1 MVPRRAAVHLR
12 REAPAVVEAIAQHPL
27 TTEIELRQLYYRVNI
42 QLLGWPDDRQAWIGD
57 RAMGMHTYEL
67 IRDGKLL
74 SLLTYE
80 EIGRYRRDGTLERML
95 DAAAGWIDEDEYFYL
110 QSMRKTIS
118 GCEQPYYLRR
128 AVIDEIQRDLVGKM
142 ESPQFPLIAARLLL
156 ADNLTDYRLL
166 AEDRASCEAWAMAL
180 VAAIGSVAPE
190 YVTNPLTGEAYQ
202 LLRQTDSIAVW
213 GAPAGSDRRAAVVK
227 IRAAGS
233 EERGAGNE

>member
-1 MVPRRAAVHLR
+1 VYCPDCGPANVHLGDEFAR
-12 REAPAVVEAIAQHPL
+12 
-27 TTEIELRQLYYRVNI
+27 I
-42 QLLGWPDDRQAWIGD
+42 Q
-57 RAMGMHTYEL
+57 
-67 IRDGKLL
+67 
-74 SLLTYE
+74 S
-80 EIGRYRRDGTLERML
+80 
-95 DAAAGWIDEDEYFYL
+95 
-110 QSMRKTIS
+110 
-118 GCEQPYYLRR
+118 
-128 AVIDEIQRDLVGKM
+128 DLVGKM
-142 ESPQFPLIAARLLL
+142 ESSQFPLIAARLLL

-233 EERGAGNE
+233 EERVAGSDRLRLENRPPSRSSDSLTSVNYQLCWCEPKRLRRFFNTSSTRKRVNFETPMIHSLARRVGIVAPFRGLPRTTGSAGGK